1 MNGHRGSGNSPTEE
15 LRGGSNSAPVDVT
28 VDSAA
33 DDELPAAVA
42 AYLEAIFELDE
53 DDITALQARIAERL
67 GVTRPAVSEM
77 VRKLT
82 RRGMVVVERG
92 QVRLTAE
99 GMEHAE
105 RRVRR
110 HRLAER
116 FLTDVL
122 GLGWARA
129 HVEAEAWEQVMN
141 RRTEEAMSRVLGAP
155 TTCPHGNPIPGSNW
169 ADPLATPLEELHPG
183 DGFEVVR
190 ITEQLEFVPG
200 MLESLERAGM
210 QPGARG
216 VVISTSPDGSFAI
229 EVLDEGE
236 HRPVSVAGSTASRI
250 LVEPVDVSIAVSNQ
264 EASV

>member
-1 MNGHRGSGNSPTEE
+1 MNGHQGAGTRSADERNPDGSDPGAEHA
-15 LRGGSNSAPVDVT
+15 G
-28 VDSAA
+28 
-33 DDELPAAVA
+33 DDELPSAVA

-53 DDITALQARIAERL
+53 DDIAALQARIAERL

-99 GMEHAE
+99 GLEHAE

-110 HRLAER
+110 HRIAER

-129 HVEAEAWEQVMN
+129 HVEAEAWEKVMS
-141 RRTEEAMSRVLGAP
+141 RRTEEAMARVLGAP
-155 TTCPHGNPIPGSNW
+155 TTCPHGNPIPGSDW
-169 ADPLATPLEELHPG
+169 SDPLATPLEDLAPG
-183 DGFEVVR
+183 DGFTVVR

-200 MLESLERAGM
+200 MLESLEQAGM

-216 VVISTSPDGSFAI
+216 TVISTSADGSFAI
-229 EVLDEGE
+229 EVSDNATP
-236 HRPVSVAGSTASRI
+236 RPVSVAGSTASRI
-250 LVEPVDVSIAVSNQ
+250 LVQPSGVVG
-264 EASV
+264 